1 MVLNVM
7 CYFFSETRC
16 ISDIQNK
23 LLFRISEIII
33 LDIRNKAFI
42 LRLYEFI
49 YTLIYVFCFYATAN
63 RVVGVY
69 VTYSGSSDGTFWVCI
84 AITMTDVKHIL
95 NLISGNIQKVIRLSG
110 SGFWI
115 WIWIIIANLISVQS
129 TGRTRSSYLVTLARP
144 SVAYLPH
151 YKSSTALSDMH
162 HLTCG
167 INSLLRSVNL
177 IVFTLLLVHQ
187 SSSCAY
193 HLITVITF
201 VLSIYHSLDS
211 SLQT

>member
-16 ISDIQNK
+16 ISNIQNK

-69 VTYSGSSDGTFWVCI
+69 VTYPGSSDGTFWVCI

-110 SGFWI
+110 PGFWI

-129 TGRTRSSYLVTLARP
+129 TGKTRSSSLVTLARP
-144 SVAYLPH
+144 SVA
-151 YKSSTALSDMH
+151 
-162 HLTCG
+162 
-167 INSLLRSVNL
+167 
-177 IVFTLLLVHQ
+177 
-187 SSSCAY
+187 
-193 HLITVITF
+193 
-201 VLSIYHSLDS
+201 S
-211 SLQT
+211 SLQITNRSFTYASPYLWNQLSSSFRQPHSVHCPPGSPHPAHITSCPHVFTFALITYHCLYLSLQT